1 MKIIHG
7 GSSTDLNYLPK
18 IVAICWEKLRDRPA
32 IMIAAPQ
39 FLSPEEYLALEAQSD
54 IRHEYLD
61 GQAYAMAGGT
71 DAHTTIALNLAS
83 ELRSHLRGTGCRV
96 FMSDMKVQINQGA
109 KFFYPDVMVT
119 CDPGD
124 RDQRLYKSA
133 PCLIVEVLSDSTE
146 AFDRGRKFATY
157 RHLNSLREYVLISA
171 QQPQVDIFWRSEA
184 GQWVL
189 ESYEGI
195 DAELVLETV
204 NYRAGFDRLYED
216 VIFDPIPPKP
226 IEDQEV

>member
-1 MKIIHG
+1 
-7 GSSTDLNYLPK
+7 
-18 IVAICWEKLRDRPA
+18 
-32 IMIAAPQ
+32 MIAAPQ

-124 RDQRLYKSA
+124 RERQLYKSA

-146 AFDRGRKFATY
+146 AFDRGRKFAAY
-157 RHLNSLREYVLISA
+157 RHLDSLREYVLIST
-171 QQPQVDIFWRSEA
+171 QQPQVDIFRRSAA

-189 ESYEGI
+189 ESDEGI

-216 VIFDPIPPKP
+216 VIFDQIPPKP
-226 IEDQEV
+226 IEDQEF

>member
-1 MKIIHG
+1 
-7 GSSTDLNYLPK
+7 
-18 IVAICWEKLRDRPA
+18 
-32 IMIAAPQ
+32 MIAAPQ
-39 FLSPEEYLALEAQSD
+39 FLRPDEYLALEAQSD
-54 IRHEYLD
+54 VRHEYLD

-96 FMSDMKVQINQGA
+96 FMSDMKVRIHQGA

-124 RDQRLYKSA
+124 RDSQLYKSA

-146 AFDRGRKFATY
+146 AFDRGKKFAAY
-157 RHLNSLREYVLISA
+157 RHLDSLREYVLISA
-171 QQPQVDIFWRSEA
+171 QQPQIDIFRRSET

-189 ESYEGI
+189 QSWEGI
-195 DAELVLETV
+195 DAALVLETV
-204 NYRAGFDRLYED
+204 GYQIGFDRLYED
-216 VIFDPIPPKP
+216 VIFDPIPS
-226 IEDQEV
+226 E

>member
-1 MKIIHG
+1 
-7 GSSTDLNYLPK
+7 
-18 IVAICWEKLRDRPA
+18 
-32 IMIAAPQ
+32 MIAAPQ

-54 IRHEYLD
+54 TRHEYLD

-83 ELRSHLRGTGCRV
+83 ELRSHLRGTGYRV

-124 RDQRLYKSA
+124 RERQLYKSA

-157 RHLNSLREYVLISA
+157 RHLNSLREYVLIST
-171 QQPQVDIFWRSEA
+171 QQPQVDIFRRSEA
-184 GQWVL
+184 GQLVL
-189 ESYEGI
+189 ESDEGI
-195 DAELVLETV
+195 HAELVLETV

-216 VIFDPIPPKP
+216 VIFDQIPPKP

>member
-1 MKIIHG
+1 
-7 GSSTDLNYLPK
+7 
-18 IVAICWEKLRDRPA
+18 
-32 IMIAAPQ
+32 MIAAPQ

-61 GQAYAMAGGT
+61 GQAYATAGGT

-83 ELRSHLRGTGCRV
+83 ELRSHLRGTDYHV
-96 FMSDMKVQINQGA
+96 FMVDLKVRIDRENRGTA
-109 KFFYPDVMVT
+109 FFYPDVMVT

-124 RDQRLYKSA
+124 RERQLYKSA

-146 AFDRGRKFATY
+146 AFDRGRKFAAY
-157 RHLNSLREYVLISA
+157 RHLDSLREYVLIAA
-171 QQPQVDIFWRSEA
+171 QQPQVDIFRRSEA

-216 VIFDPIPPKP
+216 VIFDQIPPKP

>member
-1 MKIIHG
+1 
-7 GSSTDLNYLPK
+7 
-18 IVAICWEKLRDRPA
+18 
-32 IMIAAPQ
+32 MIAAPQ

-96 FMSDMKVQINQGA
+96 FMSDMKVQINQGP

-124 RDQRLYKSA
+124 LDRQLYKSA
-133 PCLIVEVLSDSTE
+133 PCLIGEVLSNSTE
-146 AFDRGRKFATY
+146 AFDRGRKFAAY
-157 RHLNSLREYVLISA
+157 RHLESLREYVLISA
-171 QQPQVDIFWRSEA
+171 QQPQVDIFRRSAA
-184 GQWVL
+184 GQWIL

-195 DAELVLETV
+195 DAKLVLETV
-204 NYRAGFDRLYED
+204 NYQAGFDHLYED
-216 VIFDPIPPKP
+216 VIFDQTPPELLE
-226 IEDQEV
+226 I